1 MKKFQIIFLFLGCFG
16 LNAVAV
22 SDDKIDVTGLVKYQA
37 PDKKYDPF
45 FYYPET
51 LVEMKTPEGMKKM
64 YAEKEKVGVLQDR
77 IIWKESEWKKAA
89 NDHLDQPTCDATA
102 GGYKKSYATSFK
114 TTEDKVKLVVAQAGV
129 KKNPAFGGS
138 DRDYC
143 YIHLQLPYEQGMAN
157 VFIGMYHFQVFSGPM
172 DVVTAI
178 FDEGSVNADAFMRSV
193 KAFSQK

>member
-1 MKKFQIIFLFLGCFG
+1 MTNTNQGGQEGLSFLSSEQRLQVYQIIVNGCAHLWSKG
-16 LNAVAV
+16 R
-22 SDDKIDVTGLVKYQA
+22 
-37 PDKKYDPF
+37 
-45 FYYPET
+45 
-51 LVEMKTPEGMKKM
+51 
-64 YAEKEKVGVLQDR
+64 LQDGR
-77 IIWKESEWKKAA
+77 TYVENGE
-89 NDHLDQPTCDATA
+89 T
-102 GGYKKSYATSFK
+102 K

-143 YIHLQLPYEQGMAN
+143 YIHLQLPYEKGMAN